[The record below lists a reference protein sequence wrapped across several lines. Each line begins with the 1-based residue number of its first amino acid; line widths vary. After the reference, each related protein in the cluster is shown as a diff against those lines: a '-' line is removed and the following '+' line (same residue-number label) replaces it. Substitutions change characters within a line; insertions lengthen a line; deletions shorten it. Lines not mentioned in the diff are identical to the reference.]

1 MRSLRRSA
9 RGRCLAF
16 AVLVLATVLLLG
28 ASPRPGRQNQ
38 AMLPVL
44 VLARLRLYGKVP
56 VQY

>member
-1 MRSLRRSA
+1 VRSLRRNA
-9 RGRCLAF
+9 RGRGLAF
-16 AVLVLATVLLLG
+16 AVLALAAVLLLG

-44 VLARLRLYGKVP
+44 VLARLRLYGKSP

>member
-1 MRSLRRSA
+1 MRVRPRRIPV
-9 RGRCLAF
+9 RG
-16 AVLVLATVLLLG
+16 LVLAVVLLTAVTLLG